1 MVVAIAENNVI
12 GNKGTLPWRLSTDL
26 KRFKNT
32 TMGHAL
38 LMGRK
43 TYDSIGRPLPR
54 TQDDRPIAE
63 GGLGDRGCSTAT
75 TLEQALRSVPE
86 GMTAYIV
93 GGSEIYRLAYPIAQ
107 ELLVTRVRAVVE
119 GDTYWDPIDPKHWKL
134 DRSEH
139 AEKGPGD
146 DYEMDFER
154 WIRSD

>member
-43 TYDSIGRPLPR
+43 TYDSIGRPLPGR
-54 TQDDRPIAE
+54 KTIVLSRKEALAIE
-63 GGLGDRGCSTAT
+63 GVSTAT